1 MLQDMIN
8 MWDILDPVMHA
19 YAIVAQPDLD
29 AWIAR
34 GHGDPAYRGQ
44 TICWSLRLPAGCPVA
59 ERKERTKPTGG
70 ASPQLSSQE
79 VSVSNAQLRLFPS
92 GGRADAL
99 NRRRQER
106 DRFLG
111 RRGKPRQSLTRK
123 GSRQTLYRGLVQPT
137 PQGKLTLP
145 DARHQAIELLACTG
159 SPERQATKGQKTEK
173 FSLRPGCALLTFED
187 I

>member
-1 MLQDMIN
+1 MLQDMIT
-8 MWDILDPVMHA
+8 MWDTLDPVRHA
-19 YAIVAQPDLD
+19 YATAPDLD

-70 ASPQLSSQE
+70 ASPQHSSQE
-79 VSVSNAQLRLFPS
+79 VSVSNAQLRLFPWE
-92 GGRADAL
+92 GRADAL

-123 GSRQTLYRGLVQPT
+123 GSRQTHYRGLVQPT
-137 PQGKLTLP
+137 PQGKFTLP
-145 DARHQAIELLACTG
+145 DARHQAIEPLACRR
-159 SPERQATKGQKTEK
+159 SPERQATKRTKKTDP